1 MKENNAARKDII
13 TFLQGF
19 LKDPGH
25 VGYIFPS
32 SRFLERRLVKSAN
45 IESAQ
50 CVVELGAGTGGTTKA
65 ILNSLPPEGNL
76 LAIENMQD
84 FIPYLEAI
92 QDPRLK
98 IFQDD
103 ALHLGSGI
111 SSENLPSPDTVIS
124 GIPFSTMGREH
135 GIKVLQ
141 KVKRELRPQG
151 LFVAYQFRDR
161 VSKLGNEIF
170 GTPRVNLELL
180 NFPPMRVYIWKK
192 NA

>member
-111 SSENLPSPDTVIS
+111 SSKNLPSPDTVIS